1 MATVKLFGGLRAFT
15 EQHAL
20 DVSGNTVGEALD
32 KLCDDCVH
40 LRQALFL
47 DGGLL
52 PHVRVMVNGR
62 DIELD
67 QGLATP
73 VEPED
78 QIAVFPPIA
87 GGHELESSY
96 S

>member
-15 EQHAL
+15 EEHVL
-20 DVSGNTVGEALD
+20 DSPGETVGEALD
-32 KLCDDCVH
+32 KLCDGRDG
-40 LRQALFL
+40 LRKAIFR
-47 DGGLL
+47 DGSLL

-73 VEPED
+73 VGQGD

-87 GGHELESSY
+87 GGQA
-96 S
+96 

>member
-1 MATVKLFGGLRAFT
+1 MTTVKLFGGLRAFT
-15 EQHAL
+15 EAHAL
-20 DVSGNTVGEALD
+20 EVSGETVGEALD
-32 KLCDDCVH
+32 KLCDGRDG

-62 DIELD
+62 DVELD

-87 GGHELESSY
+87 GGHE
-96 S
+96 